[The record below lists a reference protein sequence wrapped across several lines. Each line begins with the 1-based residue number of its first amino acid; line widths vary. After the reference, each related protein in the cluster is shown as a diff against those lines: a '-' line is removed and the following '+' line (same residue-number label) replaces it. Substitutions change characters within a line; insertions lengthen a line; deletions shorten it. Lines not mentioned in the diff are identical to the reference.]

1 VAGETVRVNG
11 LRETVRA
18 LDKVNRDAKKVV
30 LAELAS
36 VAEPIAATAR
46 TKISR
51 YQGASLSTITPRA
64 TTKGVFVRQ
73 NARKVSGRRSDFGA
87 LQMTHGL
94 LPALADHADEIIPR
108 LERALDQFGASQGF

>member
-1 VAGETVRVNG
+1 MAGETVRVNG

-36 VAEPIAATAR
+36 AAEPIAATAR

-51 YQGASLSTITPRA
+51 YSGASLATIKPRA
-64 TTKGVFVRQ
+64 ATKGVFVRQ
-73 NARKVSGRRSDFGA
+73 NARKVSGLRADFGA

-94 LPALADHADEIIPR
+94 LPALAEHANEIVPG
-108 LERALDQFGASQGF
+108 LDRALGRLADSQNF